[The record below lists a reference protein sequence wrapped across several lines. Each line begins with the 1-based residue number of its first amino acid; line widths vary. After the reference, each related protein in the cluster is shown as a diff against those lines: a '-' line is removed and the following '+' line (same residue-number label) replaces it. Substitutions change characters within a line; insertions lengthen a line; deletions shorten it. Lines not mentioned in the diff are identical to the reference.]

1 MKKIAVIIIF
11 IILSA
16 LSAGAEET
24 AIPADNASTVAISWN
39 KGGGTVI
46 DADKL
51 DYDGAK
57 KIYYLTGNVE
67 ISSKKDNST
76 VTADYAEFYE
86 DSSLAVLKG
95 NVIYEDNDVRA
106 LAEEAELYT
115 DNNTGFLTRA
125 RLLFKKDNYHVRGE
139 TIQKLNSDNYYV
151 EKGSITTCDAPVPA
165 WCFYADETSI
175 QLNEEVVSKNV
186 TMRVNDVPLL
196 YSPIF
201 SQALRRKTGF
211 LMPVVGYNS
220 FKGTFVSVPFF
231 WAISENRDMTIV
243 PEYYSKRGEG
253 QGIEYRYIEKGG
265 IEGRWW
271 LYHLRDRKDDKNYF
285 QIVGKHNHI
294 TESGFSTMLDVNY
307 LNQKDYYQLYSP
319 SVQKSISRYIES
331 TGEVA
336 YSTEKIRTYLLSQY
350 WVDLQNSNG
359 YVSQRVP
366 ELGFTVHP
374 IEITPVDAFS
384 MRSAMTN
391 FISEHSIKGERFDI
405 YPKVYWSIGDGIR
418 FTQTL
423 GARETFYKLSQTVDG
438 RNTINNFAGVYNA
451 SLDATLVKDYSS
463 FTHIFEPSVRFNYI
477 SNDIYTDNDTYP
489 APILDSTELF
499 KKTASTELA
508 LMNYLRN
515 NNGTFLFVNLVNS
528 YDALDTSYRLQPMK
542 LQLTFKKP
550 FTLKAEAYYDFK
562 TGTITKVNSTVS
574 LKLSDQV
581 TFSLGERYNVPNN
594 ITYLTGT
601 FDFVLSKEYAL
612 RTNTW
617 YDARI
622 GEAKYYSLDLFY
634 KQQCWGLNFRVA
646 RTPDSF
652 GVYMLLDLKGIGTQQ
667 LFTFGNTGG

>member
-1 MKKIAVIIIF
+1 MKATAAIIILF
-11 IILSA
+11 ILIASVLS
-16 LSAGAEET
+16 AEET
-24 AIPADNASTVAISWN
+24 AVSSDNASKYGMNWS
-39 KGGGTVI
+39 KGGNTVI

-51 DYDGAK
+51 DYDGVK

-86 DSSLAVLKG
+86 ETSLALLKG

-106 LAEEAELYT
+106 MAEEAELYT
-115 DNNTGFLTRA
+115 DNNTGVMNHA

-139 TIQKLNSDNYYV
+139 TIQKLSADNYFV
-151 EKGSITTCDAPVPA
+151 EKGSVTTCDAPVPA
-165 WCFYADETSI
+165 WCFYADETTI

-201 SQALRRKTGF
+201 SQALKRKTGF

-220 FKGTFVSVPFF
+220 FKGTHISVPFF

-253 QGIEYRYIEKGG
+253 QGVEYRYVEKGG

-271 LYHLRDRKDDKNYF
+271 LYHLRDRVDDKNYF
-285 QIVGKHNHI
+285 QIVGTH
-294 TESGFSTMLDVNY
+294 TQFTDSGFSTILSANY
-307 LNQKDYYQLYSP
+307 LNEKDYYQLYSP

-331 TGEVA
+331 SGEAA
-336 YSTEKIRTYLLSQY
+336 YSTDQTRTYLLSQY
-350 WVDLQNSNG
+350 WVDLQNKNG
-359 YVSQRVP
+359 YISERVP

-374 IEITPVDAFS
+374 VEIRPIDAFS
-384 MRSAMTN
+384 MRSSLTN
-391 FISEHSIKGERFDI
+391 FISEQSIKGERLDV

-418 FTQTL
+418 LTQVA
-423 GARETFYKLSQTVDG
+423 GARETFYKLSHTVDD

-477 SNDIYTDNDTYP
+477 SHDIYTDNDTYP

-499 KKTASTELA
+499 RKTATTELD
-508 LMNYLRN
+508 LVNYFRTS
-515 NNGTFLFVNLVNS
+515 NGTFLFLNLTNS
-528 YDALDTSYRLQPMK
+528 YDALDTSYRLQPMR
-542 LQLTFKKP
+542 LQVSLRKPVTF
-550 FTLKAEAYYDFK
+550 KAEAYYDFK
-562 TGTITKVNSTVS
+562 TGQVTKVNSAFS
-574 LKLSDQV
+574 AKLSDSV
-581 TFSLGERYNVPNN
+581 LFSIGERYNGPNN

-601 FDFVLSKEYAL
+601 FDFILSKEYAL
-612 RTNTW
+612 RTNAW
-617 YDARI
+617 YDARA
-622 GEAKYYSLDLFY
+622 GEAKYYSIDFFY
-634 KQQCWGLNFRVA
+634 KKQCWGLNLRVA

-652 GVYMLLDLKGIGTQQ
+652 GVYMLIDLKGIGTQQ

>member
-24 AIPADNASTVAISWN
+24 AIPADNASTVAINWN

-106 LAEEAELYT
+106 LADEAELYT

-366 ELGFTVHP
+366 ELGFTIHP

-423 GARETFYKLSQTVDG
+423 GARETFYKLSHTVDG

-451 SLDATLVKDYSS
+451 SIDATLVKDYSS

-581 TFSLGERYNVPNN
+581 TFSLGERYNAPNN